1 MNAEIDISNV
11 ILRTE
16 RLTLRPWRETDLD
29 DFYEYASVD
38 GVGQM
43 AGWMPHKDR
52 NETMGILKG
61 FIEHKRILALEYQGK
76 VIGSLGIK
84 EYDEESYPEFRE
96 KKCREIGYVLS
107 KDYWGRGLM
116 PEAVREVTRYLFR
129 DVGLDVIFCGHFLR
143 NVRSA
148 RVQEKC
154 GFRHYAYGQFETK
167 MGTVEEDEVNI
178 LTREEW
184 EADSHGRDACRL
196 LLFDLDGTLLRND
209 KTISP
214 AVLKAVRDRREKG
227 VLIGVAT
234 SRGEQNALSFIEEL
248 EPDVLIASGGAVV
261 KYQDRYVYRAEFS
274 GEETKRMIGLA
285 REVCGSDC
293 EITID
298 TIDSHYWNYK
308 VDPKKQDHSWGDSIY
323 TDFTDFEKPSLKMCV
338 EIFGEVQAER
348 LSGLLPECD
357 CVRFSDG
364 YWYKFTKK
372 AATKERAILEV
383 CSACGIRTEEITAFG
398 DDYADMGMLALCGRG
413 IAMGNAVEAVKE
425 KADLVIGS
433 NEEDGIAEYLRGNFA
448 SFPDSPAILGKQS
461 MEGRKWDII

>member
-1 MNAEIDISNV
+1 MNTEIDISN
-11 ILRTE
+11 ITLQTA
-16 RLTLRPWRETDLD
+16 RLTLRPWREADLD

-43 AGWMPHKDR
+43 AGWKPHKDK
-52 NETMGILKG
+52 NESREILKR
-61 FIEHKRILALEYQGK
+61 FIEHKKILALEYQGK

-84 EYDEESYPEFRE
+84 EYDEEGYPEFRE

-116 PEAVREVTRYLFR
+116 PEAVREVLRYLFQ
-129 DVGLDVIFCGHFLR
+129 DVGLDVVFCGHFLR
-143 NVRSA
+143 NVQSA

-154 GFRHYAYGQFETK
+154 GFRHYAYGRFETK

-178 LTREEW
+178 LTKKEW
-184 EADSHGRDACRL
+184 EAALKNRDGCRL

-209 KTISP
+209 KNISP
-214 AVLKAVRDRREKG
+214 AVLKAVRDCREKG
-227 VLIGVAT
+227 VLVGVAIKGVD
-234 SRGEQNALSFIEEL
+234 RVVEQRELSYRSILEEL
-248 EPDVLIASGGAVV
+248 KPDLLIASGGAVV
-261 KYQDRYVYRAEFS
+261 KYHGRYLYRAEFS
-274 GEETKRMIGLA
+274 GEETRRMIGVA
-285 REVCGSDC
+285 REVCGLDC

-298 TIDSHYWNYK
+298 TMDSHYWNYR
-308 VDPKKQDHSWGDSIY
+308 VDPKKQDPTWGDSIY
-323 TDFTDFEKPSLKMCV
+323 TDFQDFREPSLKMCV
-338 EIFGEVQAER
+338 EIFEEEQAKRLAER
-348 LSGLLPECD
+348 LEECD

-372 AATKERAILEV
+372 AATKERAILEM

-433 NEEDGIAEYLRGNFA
+433 NEEDGIAEYLKWNF
-448 SFPDSPAILGKQS
+448 
-461 MEGRKWDII
+461 DI

>member
-1 MNAEIDISNV
+1 MNTEIDISN
-11 ILRTE
+11 ITLQTA
-16 RLTLRPWRETDLD
+16 RLTLRPWREADLD

-43 AGWMPHKDR
+43 AGWKPHKDK
-52 NETMGILKG
+52 NESREILKR
-61 FIEHKRILALEYQGK
+61 FIEHKKILALEYQGK

-84 EYDEESYPEFRE
+84 EYDEEGYPEFRE

-116 PEAVREVTRYLFR
+116 PEAVREVLRYLFQ
-129 DVGLDVIFCGHFLR
+129 DVGLDVVFCGHFLR
-143 NVRSA
+143 NVQSA

-154 GFRHYAYGQFETK
+154 GFRHYAYGRFETK

-178 LTREEW
+178 LTKEEW
-184 EADSHGRDACRL
+184 EAISHSVSHDDSLCGMLCDAHGRDVCRL

-214 AVLKAVRDRREKG
+214 AVLKAVRDCREKG
-227 VLIGVAT
+227 ILIGVAT

-261 KYQDRYVYRAEFS
+261 KYQGRYVYRAEFS

-298 TIDSHYWNYK
+298 TMDSHYWNYK

-323 TDFTDFEKPSLKMCV
+323 SDFTDFEMPSLKMCV
-338 EIFGEVQAER
+338 EIFGEAQAER

-433 NEEDGIAEYLRGNFA
+433 NEEDGIAEYLRGK
-448 SFPDSPAILGKQS
+448 I
-461 MEGRKWDII
+461 